1 MKDVKIRQILEL
13 LFAIGITVLVL
24 RTFAVD
30 SFVVKGDSMSPT
42 VLSGD
47 WVFVDKISYRFRDPG
62 REDIIVVKPRTQS
75 SRIIK
80 RIIGLPGERIEIA
93 DSKVQIKNDRQDA
106 GKILQEAYLNLPAST
121 NVSLGGPATPT
132 IGINSINLDPKEYFV
147 LGDNRYASIDSREL
161 GPIDAWSIGGRV
173 FLIFRPSSLS
183 LKIFK

>member
-1 MKDVKIRQILEL
+1 MKGIKIRQILEVL
-13 LFAIGITVLVL
+13 LAIGITVLVL

-42 VLSGD
+42 VLNGD
-47 WVFVDKISYRFRDPG
+47 WVFVDRISYRFRDPV
-62 REDIIVVKPRTQS
+62 RQDIIVVKPRVQEAK
-75 SRIIK
+75 IIK

-93 DSKVQIKNDRQDA
+93 DGKVQIKNDRQDV
-106 GKILQEAYLNLPAST
+106 GKILQEAYLNL
-121 NVSLGGPATPT
+121 PATPT

-161 GPIDAWSIGGRV
+161 GPIDTWNINGRV

>member
-1 MKDVKIRQILEL
+1 MYYMKDVKIRQILEL

-93 DSKVQIKNDRQDA
+93 DSKVQIKNDRQDV
-106 GKILQEAYLNLPAST
+106 GKILQEAYLNL
-121 NVSLGGPATPT
+121 PATPT

-161 GPIDAWSIGGRV
+161 GPIDAWSIEGRV